1 MGEPEPV
8 RDELERA
15 LASMR
20 AGFLSG
26 SSQIA
31 AGVSSLEEHLAG
43 AAQHE
48 RERVGAAV
56 AQIVSTQERLIAQIE
71 RLPPSSWDRFKS
83 MVGILKAQQAILD
96 DLGALVK
103 EHVLPRQLQGLSV
116 AAASAAQA
124 AAPPPPE
131 PELIPLPAPPPP
143 RRRRVIADDPE
154 PERVRRGSGFKGLA
168 AMIVAAVVLSLIPRE
183 TKLHDMAAKLVAFIG
198 IGGQSTPSGTP
209 EADADPPKSP
219 PADPRVAR
227 VPREDESSETPGAAP
242 PPAEEKATSRPK
254 VADADAAGKERVAL
268 RQPGNKRGAAP
279 KTDGARPP
287 AAGPK
292 QEQFVPVLFTHRD
305 QSTVKQTMNELQQQY
320 PKLLMD
326 RKGEIL
332 SVNMG
337 KKGVWH
343 RLAFLPAAS
352 RQEATKLCDQLMAE
366 GYDRCWV
373 KVYETD

>member
-8 RDELERA
+8 KDELDRA

-31 AGVSSLEEHLAG
+31 AGIGALEEHLAG
-43 AAQHE
+43 APQNE

-71 RLPPSSWDRFKS
+71 RLPPSAWDRFKS

-96 DLGALVK
+96 DLGALVQQ
-103 EHVLPRQLQGLSV
+103 HVLPRQLQGLSA
-116 AAASAAQA
+116 AAASAANATA
-124 AAPPPPE
+124 AVDEEPP
-131 PELIPLPAPPPP
+131 IPLPAPAPP
-143 RRRRVIADDPE
+143 RRRRVVRDEPE
-154 PERVRRGSGFKGLA
+154 PERERKGSGFKGLA
-168 AMIVAAVVLSLIPRE
+168 AMIVAAVVLSLMPRE
-183 TKLHDMAAKLVAFIG
+183 TKLQDMAAKLVAFIG
-198 IGGQSTPSGTP
+198 MGQSAPADVANAEASAEPPKAPPSG
-209 EADADPPKSP
+209 
-219 PADPRVAR
+219 PRAAR
-227 VPREDESSETPGAAP
+227 VPKEDDGAEADSP
-242 PPAEEKATSRPK
+242 PPPTQDKETSGPRA
-254 VADADAAGKERVAL
+254 ADAKPAGKERTAL
-268 RQPGNKRGAAP
+268 VPPEDKRGAAP
-279 KTDGARPP
+279 PKAEKAKPAPARPR
-287 AAGPK
+287 

-305 QSTVKQTMNELQQQY
+305 KSTVLQTMNELQQQY

-326 RKGEIL
+326 REGQVL
-332 SVNMG
+332 SVKMG

-352 RQEATKLCDQLMAE
+352 RPEATKLCDQLMAE

-373 KVYETD
+373 KFYETE